1 VVDEEGGLWT
11 ASLLCK
17 EPEEEEEVRRV
28 PNPVVLARRL
38 KVDIVDGE
46 ATKDRLLISVLG
58 EGVPDRSS
66 DSTEK
71 VGP

>member
-1 VVDEEGGLWT
+1 M
-11 ASLLCK
+11 LCK
-17 EPEEEEEVRRV
+17 ELEEEEEVRRV
-28 PNPVVLARRL
+28 PNPIVLVRRL
-38 KVDIVDGE
+38 KVDKVDGE
-46 ATKDRLLISVLG
+46 ATNDRLPISVLG